1 MSDVKKIILSS
12 GETTELTFEEVQS
25 RYKGM
30 VFSTLN
36 RANRQFRD
44 HHLYD
49 SEKME
54 SILFEKLWLTYETY
68 DYDLGNKFTT
78 HLYNQLRAGTSLY
91 FKEIMNQNNTAL
103 AGMIS
108 LDVEYEGSSSN
119 GETHFSNDDS
129 MVLGGF
135 LDELESELMFK
146 KILSRLDTEEEK
158 ELFILLYNHAQ
169 DRYIN
174 SSIADAMGVTRQTVY
189 NLVAKLREKTQAIYK
204 EEMEDAWR

>member
-1 MSDVKKIILSS
+1 MSDVKKIILSN
-12 GETTELTFEEVQS
+12 GETKELTFEQVVS
-25 RYKGM
+25 KYKGM
-30 VFSTLN
+30 VFNTLN
-36 RANRQFRD
+36 RANYKFRS

-54 SILFEKLWLTYETY
+54 SILWEKLWLAYSTY
-68 DYDLGNKFTT
+68 DYSLGNKFTT

-91 FKEIMNQNNTAL
+91 FKTIMNQNNTAL
-103 AGMIS
+103 AGMVS
-108 LDVEYEGSSSN
+108 LDIEYEGDSNN
-119 GETHFSNDDS
+119 GEKHFSSDES
-129 MVLGGF
+129 MTLSGF
-135 LDELESELMFK
+135 TEELQSELMFK
-146 KILSRLDTEEEK
+146 KILSRLDTDEEK

-204 EEMEDAWR
+204 EEMEDV